1 MIEINHF
8 LDIQREEF
16 EDLQAS
22 SLIAMTSPLPAETVE
37 TSGPQTAVPQ
47 DTKEEGEDATTTDTE
62 PPESSATEEEGEDT
76 ADTVPCESSTES
88 TAAS

>member
-8 LDIQREEF
+8 LDIQREES

-37 TSGPQTAVPQ
+37 SSGPQTAVPQ

-62 PPESSATEEEGEDT
+62 PPESSATEEGEDT